1 MLLVIMFGYNLIGLI
16 PIGTL
21 TGALYMVVVNT
32 FYFRS
37 FVLILKRQIPALD
50 SVIIIVVTGLSI
62 LTNLAIGVIVG
73 VIINAL
79 AFAYQTTQLFSM
91 TVDLISNKS
100 TNQIKHYKCHGDLYF
115 GCQRAFINMFD
126 IPDDPA
132 LVLIDFT
139 NSTVKD
145 LSAIQAL

>member
-1 MLLVIMFGYNLIGLI
+1 MIMFAYRGIGLI

-37 FVLILKRQIPALD
+37 IILILRRQIPDLD
-50 SVIIIVVTGLSI
+50 SVIILVVTVLSI

-79 AFAYQTTQLFSM
+79 SFAYQTSQLFSM
-91 TVDLISNKS
+91 TVDLI
-100 TNQIKHYKCHGDLYF
+100 TNRHQANIKYYKCHGDLYF
-115 GCQRAFINMFD
+115 GCLRAFINIFD
-126 IPDDPA
+126 INHATYDQHNFSG
-132 LVLIDFT
+132 IYCNF
-139 NSTVKD
+139 
-145 LSAIQAL
+145 LSNAIHT